1 MPTSFFVTGTDTGV
15 GKTMTTALLALKLR
29 SLGVD
34 AGVMKPFASGCRRK
48 GGVLVSADA
57 EFLRSA
63 TGVEDALELIN
74 PITLEEPLAPLV
86 AARRAGVSTSD
97 WFAIA
102 RDAYEELSELHDCVI
117 VEGVG
122 GILVPVAESAAGILT
137 CQDLAEAMGLPTV
150 VVCRRGLGTINHSL
164 LTCATKLQPPAAFA
178 GLVFCD
184 AVMSELDANGE
195 EDPAVASSP
204 DLIAEMTGLTVW
216 GRVPFLAELDAPS
229 LVAAA
234 QRLDIP
240 AALVA

>member
-1 MPTSFFVTGTDTGV
+1 MPSSLFVTGTDTGV
-15 GKTMTTALLALKLR
+15 GKTMVTALLALKLR
-29 SLGVD
+29 SLGID
-34 AGVMKPFASGCRRK
+34 AGVMKPFASGCFRQ

-57 EFLRSA
+57 QFLRAA
-63 TGVEDALELIN
+63 TGVEDPLELIN

-102 RDAYEELSELHDCVI
+102 RDAYQELSELHDCVI

-122 GILVPVAESAAGILT
+122 GILVPLAESAAGILT
-137 CQDLAEAMGLPTV
+137 CQDLLGAMGLPAV

-184 AVMSELDANGE
+184 AAPPQLDANGE
-195 EDPAVASSP
+195 EDPVLASSP
-204 DLIAEMTGLTVW
+204 DIIAEMTNLPVW
-216 GRVPFLAELDAPS
+216 GQVPFLAELNEGM
-229 LVAAA
+229 LAAA
-234 QRLDIP
+234 RGLEIP
-240 AALVA
+240 LEFRG